1 MAMAMSGKAM
11 MMFVNED
18 LLTEIFVHLPSKSL
32 VRFKSVSKYWLSLIS
47 SSPSLILLRRRRR
60 RQGLLIH
67 KLRNFNRI
75 NFIPLNS
82 IINNN
87 NNHVNANANANAN
100 VNDDD
105 DYPDLFFF
113 RKLYA
118 IHLIT
123 SSNGLLFCA
132 SSCHKYHVLNPTTM
146 QFLTVREPN
155 LTHFG
160 LVGLGLIFD
169 PSKSIHYKLVCLW
182 KSDIDFQVEIYSS
195 ETKYWKVL
203 HHCKSPLPSN
213 YYNHLTF
220 YPAGIYWNDAIIW
233 FPNGNGKSDCL
244 IFDTQ
249 KEQVRTL
256 PNRESGLEFC
266 FGESGGHLYAV
277 EWYRNFY
284 TKAFRVYEMKED
296 LSGWL
301 VTYTG
306 DLSQIESGFRV
317 LSLVWTNDDEKPH
330 LVLDLESQIVSSN
343 LEEEEDDM
351 KINEVSGVQPPL
363 FNGESSRYNFTPDVF
378 QYVECHS
385 SVSPL

>member
-1 MAMAMSGKAM
+1 MAMSGKAM

-87 NNHVNANANANAN
+87 NNHVN
-100 VNDDD
+100 DD
-105 DYPDLFFF
+105 DYPDLLFF
-113 RKLYA
+113 RKHYT
-118 IHLIT
+118 IHLMT
-123 SSNGLLFCA
+123 SSSNGLLFCV
-132 SSCHKYHVLNPTTM
+132 SNCHKYHVLNPTTM

-182 KSDIDFQVEIYSS
+182 KSDFDFQVEIYPS
-195 ETKYWKVL
+195 ETKYWKAL
-203 HHCKSPLPSN
+203 HLCKSPFPSN
-213 YYNHLTF
+213 NYNHLTF

-233 FPNGNGKSDCL
+233 FRHREGDCL
-244 IFDTQ
+244 IFDIQ
-249 KEQVRTL
+249 KEQARTL
-256 PNRESGLEFC
+256 PPPNRERRLEFC

-277 EWYRNFY
+277 EWCRMYYY

-301 VTYTG
+301 IKYTG
-306 DLSQIESGFRV
+306 NLSPIESKFRV
-317 LSLVWTNDDEKPH
+317 LSLVWTNDDDKPY
-330 LVLDLESQIVSSN
+330 LVLDLEFQIVSSN
-343 LEEEEDDM
+343 LKEEEDDI
-351 KINEVSGVQPPL
+351 KINQISGVQPPL
-363 FNGESSRYNFTPDVF
+363 FNGESRPFSLTPDVF